1 MMWQPVWAT
10 RCPRLEK
17 LGSRKNLSDF
27 DVGVFS
33 RQVRRQAKEAQASIR
48 FDVAFVAVFSA
59 SYSDEAVQ
67 VLTKLRALHAERE

>member
-10 RCPRLEK
+10 RCPRLEN
-17 LGSRKNLSDF
+17 LGSHKNLSDF

-33 RQVRRQAKEAQASIR
+33 RGPKTSERGAS
-48 FDVAFVAVFSA
+48 FDVAFVAVLSA
-59 SYSDEAVQ
+59 AYSDEAVQ